1 MMWSTDCAVVCI
13 AMKAQL
19 KSAMTCH
26 FGGSSGKPCP
36 QWALY
41 GGLRVVREAG
51 VVSEAE
57 TEWHGRWGEA
67 QCSLS
72 DNDQHYGQLQ
82 LRGQL
87 HTAK

>member
-1 MMWSTDCAVVCI
+1 
-13 AMKAQL
+13 MKAQL
-19 KSAMTCH
+19 KSGMTCH
-26 FGGSSGKPCP
+26 FGGFLRESLPP
-36 QWALY
+36 VY

-72 DNDQHYGQLQ
+72 DNDQHCGQLQ
-82 LRGQL
+82 LRRQL